1 MQPSAKSVEVLSGL
15 YYMNPP
21 SPLLSP
27 FFPTELKL
35 LLSSKEGSLWSRGQ
49 TYYVA
54 REKSIKLRQA
64 LKKTVMK
71 YPEKEIHEKPIALA
85 HWKSPLVYKSCKIN
99 RKINMVQGYYWL
111 SVHHHQLD

>member
-1 MQPSAKSVEVLSGL
+1 MQPSAKSVAVLSGL

-21 SPLLSP
+21 FPLLLSP
-27 FFPTELKL
+27 FFFPTELKL

-64 LKKTVMK
+64 LKKTV
-71 YPEKEIHEKPIALA
+71 I
-85 HWKSPLVYKSCKIN
+85 KSTQEGLG
-99 RKINMVQGYYWL
+99 RWL
-111 SVHHHQLD
+111 SG